1 MQIKIFEFNM
11 VRVNTYLLHDETKEA
26 VIIDCGA
33 FTEKEHKRLKEY
45 ISTNELKIK
54 QLLNTHLHFDHT
66 LGNYFIYKNYDLK
79 PQYNKE
85 DDRMP
90 SLKMQAASF
99 GVRIDYEP
107 VKAGHFINDGDDIHF
122 GNTALKALSTPGH
135 SPGGLSFYCE
145 KDHCVFTGD
154 TLFHRDIGRTDLWEG
169 DENVLIQAIR
179 NQLLT
184 LPDNT
189 VVFPGHGPS
198 SSIAE
203 EKQRNPYL
211 RT

>member
-11 VRVNTYLLHDETKEA
+11 VCVNTYLLHDETKEA

-33 FTEKEHKRLKEY
+33 FTEKEHNRLKEY
-45 ISTNELKIK
+45 ISTNKLKIK
-54 QLLNTHLHFDHT
+54 HLLNTHLHFDHA
-66 LGNYFIYKNYDLK
+66 LGSYFIYKNYGLK

-90 SLKMQAASF
+90 NLKMQAASF
-99 GVRIDYEP
+99 GIRINYEP
-107 VKAGHFINDGDDIHF
+107 VRAEHFISDGDYIHF
-122 GNTALKALSTPGH
+122 GNTMLKALSTPGH

-145 KDHCVFTGD
+145 EDHCVFTGD

-169 DENVLIQAIR
+169 DENTLIQAIR

-189 VVFPGHGPS
+189 VIFPGHGPS

-211 RT
+211 QI

>member
-11 VRVNTYLLHDETKEA
+11 VCVNTYLLHDETKEA
-26 VIIDCGA
+26 VIVDCGA
-33 FTEKEHKRLKEY
+33 FTEKERNRLEEY

-54 QLLNTHLHFDHT
+54 HLLNTHLHFDHT
-66 LGNYFIYKNYDLK
+66 LGNYFIYKNYGLK

-122 GNTALKALSTPGH
+122 GNTTLKALSTPGH

-169 DENVLIQAIR
+169 DENVLRQAIR
-179 NQLLT
+179 SQLLT

-198 SSIAE
+198 SSVAE